1 MGTATHTRVGRAALH
16 PPSGPAH
23 ARASPRPAAADKLVL
38 RADQPGWPCA
48 EQFELG
54 GIFAD
59 TVLCYLLAIL
69 PQVGRELE
77 QWHARAASIPDPRL
91 RASAGEALGKRGNV
105 EGAALL
111 ATLVPGAYRRAAV
124 RALVAYQ
131 TAYNYLDALSELPSD
146 DPIANAR
153 KLHQALLVTLEP
165 GAEHPAYYEHSPQ
178 HEYSHRHEHSP
189 QHADATRRAD
199 GGYLRA
205 IVDACREALVGLP
218 SYALVAPTARAAA
231 ARIVDYQAL
240 NLSVSQ
246 GGHGALERWASEATP
261 VSSGL
266 SWWETAAACGSSLAV
281 HALIAA
287 AATPDLDP
295 GDIARIDGA
304 YFPWIG
310 ALHSLLD
317 SLVDRRE
324 DRNGGRLCLL
334 DNYPSTTSAASRL
347 ADLALRCKTACERLP
362 SARAHRVIATAMA
375 SYYLSAPECDT
386 AEAQEIARALTAV
399 LGRPLSVALAMF
411 RARRLLRKATGRIY
425 T

>member
-1 MGTATHTRVGRAALH
+1 M
-16 PPSGPAH
+16 H
-23 ARASPRPAAADKLVL
+23 ARASPRPAAAGQLGL
-38 RADQPGWPCA
+38 RADQLGRPRT
-48 EQFELG
+48 EQFELSRV
-54 GIFAD
+54 FAD
-59 TVLCYLLAIL
+59 TVLRYLLAIL

-77 QWHARAASIPDPRL
+77 RWHVRAASIPDSQL
-91 RASAGEALGKRGNV
+91 RASAGEALRKRGNV
-105 EGAALL
+105 EGAALF
-111 ATLVPGAYRRAAV
+111 ATLVPGAYRGATV

-131 TAYNYLDALSELPSD
+131 TAYNYLDALSELPSA

-153 KLHQALLVTLEP
+153 KLHQALLVALEP

-178 HEYSHRHEHSP
+178 HEHRP
-189 QHADATRRAD
+189 QHAGAMRRAD
-199 GGYLRA
+199 GGYLQA
-205 IVDACREALVGLP
+205 IVDACREALVDLP

-240 NLSVSQ
+240 NLSCGQ
-246 GGHGALERWASEATP
+246 GGHGALERWATEATP

-266 SWWETAAACGSSLAV
+266 AWWETAAACGSSLAV

-287 AATPDLDP
+287 AATPDLDSR
-295 GDIARIDGA
+295 DVAQIDRA
-304 YFPWIG
+304 YHPWIG

-324 DRNGGRLCLL
+324 DRAGGRLCLL

-347 ADLALRCKTACERLP
+347 AEIALCSKTACERLP
-362 SARAHRVIATAMA
+362 GAQAHRVIVTAMA

-386 AEAQEIARALTAV
+386 AEAQAIARELNGV
-399 LGRPLSVALAMF
+399 LGRPLSVAIAMF
-411 RARRLLRKATGRIY
+411 RARRLLRSLTGRTY

>member
-1 MGTATHTRVGRAALH
+1 MGTATHTRAGRAARH
-16 PPSGPAH
+16 PPCGPAH
-23 ARASPRPAAADKLVL
+23 ARTPRRPAAADQLVR
-38 RADQPGWPCA
+38 RADQLARPHT

-54 GIFAD
+54 RVFTD
-59 TVLCYLLAIL
+59 TVLRYLLAIL
-69 PQVGRELE
+69 PQVSRELE
-77 QWHARAASIPDPRL
+77 QWRARAASIPDPQL
-91 RASAGEALGKRGNV
+91 RASSGEALRKRGNV
-105 EGAALL
+105 EGAALF
-111 ATLVPGAYRRAAV
+111 ATLVPGASRHAAV

-153 KLHQALLVTLEP
+153 KLHRALLVALDP

-178 HEYSHRHEHSP
+178 N
-189 QHADATRRAD
+189 ADAMQPAD
-199 GGYLRA
+199 GGYLQA
-205 IVDACREALVGLP
+205 IVDACREALIDLP
-218 SYALVAPTARAAA
+218 SYALVAPTAQAAA

-240 NLSVSQ
+240 NLSRGQ
-246 GGHGALERWASEATP
+246 GGHGALERWATEATP
-261 VSSGL
+261 VNSGL
-266 SWWETAAACGSSLAV
+266 AWWETAAASGSSLAV

-295 GDIARIDGA
+295 RDVAQTDRA
-304 YFPWIG
+304 YYPWIG

-324 DRNGGRLCLL
+324 DRDGDRICLL
-334 DNYPSTTSAASRL
+334 DHYASTTSAANRL

-362 SARAHRVIATAMA
+362 GARAHRVIVTAMA

-386 AEAQEIARALTAV
+386 SEAQAIARALTAV
-399 LGRPLSVALAMF
+399 LGRPLSVAIAMF
-411 RARRLLRKATGRIY
+411 RARRRLLRSLTGRTY